1 MTFRDII
8 IIRFFELLKNWL
20 DWSGIMIPIT
30 YNKLW
35 KLLIDKNMNKTQLK
49 DAAKLSSNIIAKMG
63 RDEPVSVE
71 TLVKICLVLDADIG
85 EIIELKK

>member
-1 MTFRDII
+1 MTYRDII
-8 IIRFFELLKNWL
+8 MFRLFKLLKIWL
-20 DWSGIMIPIT
+20 DWRDIMIPIT

-71 TLVKICLVLDADIG
+71 TLVKICLVLDTDIG